1 MPGSGSAALVAEG
14 TLLTPVEKVKTPVE
28 ETLYWFTELPLKLN
42 GNPIFSTVD
51 QVGLEL
57 LGPKIT
63 VQPAGRPEPLG
74 YSLSYLNL
82 QDFQELM
89 KENNNID

>member
-1 MPGSGSAALVAEG
+1 M
-14 TLLTPVEKVKTPVE
+14 
-28 ETLYWFTELPLKLN
+28 
-42 GNPIFSTVD
+42 FSTVD

-57 LGPKIT
+57 LGPKMT
-63 VQPAGRPEPLG
+63 VQPAVDQNHWDIHYL
-74 YSLSYLNL
+74 YLNL